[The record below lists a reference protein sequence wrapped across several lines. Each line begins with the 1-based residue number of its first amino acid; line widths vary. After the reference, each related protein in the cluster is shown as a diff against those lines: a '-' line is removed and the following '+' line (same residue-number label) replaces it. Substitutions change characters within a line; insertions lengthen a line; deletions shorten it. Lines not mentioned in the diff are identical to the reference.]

1 MRRLMLAMV
10 FAATVSIAGVAIA
23 GGTAVVLLSSTPSGV
38 KPGEP
43 WNVDIKVLQHGI
55 TPVPDAKPTITI
67 ENEATGES
75 RTFSALPTS
84 EEGVYRARV
93 VIPSEGE
100 WKYEVYDGFE
110 TYGGARTHR
119 FPAVGIRTESA
130 PGPSAATRGERPSLL
145 AWLLL
150 AAAGLLLMTA
160 VVLGT
165 RRMRTT
171 GAA

>member
-1 MRRLMLAMV
+1 MKLFAVCATALCALA
-10 FAATVSIAGVAIA
+10 VSAGAVA
-23 GGTAVVLLSSTPSGV
+23 GGWATAGLAPPPEGTAAGDV
-38 KPGEP
+38 
-43 WNVDIKVLQHGI
+43 WNAEVTILQHGR
-55 TPVPDAKPTITI
+55 TPLAGVKPTITI
-67 ENEATGES
+67 RHAKTGVAK
-75 RTFSALPTS
+75 TFRAVPTK
-84 EEGVYRARV
+84 EPGVYRARAV
-93 VIPSEGE
+93 FPSAGQ

-119 FPAVGIRTESA
+119 FPAVGIRTQSA